1 MKQLKLLFNMSK
13 NPNVSEQHRTVSMT
27 NERYRR
33 IRDFNEYFLNFLENI
48 GFSKIS
54 GGDDP
59 NSNDVK
65 FRFQHEAA
73 PMPPL

>member
-1 MKQLKLLFNMSK
+1 
-13 NPNVSEQHRTVSMT
+13 MT

-54 GGDDP
+54 GGTDP

-65 FRFQHEAA
+65 YRF
-73 PMPPL
+73 